1 MEIIIGFI
9 LLIVLLYFLKKYMSG
24 PNFLTQKYDL
34 TNKYAVI
41 TGGNS
46 GIGKETFL

>member
-1 MEIIIGFI
+1 MEIFIGLI
-9 LLIVLLYFLKKYMSG
+9 LMFFGLYFLKKYMSG
-24 PNFLTQKYDL
+24 PSFSTLGHDL

-46 GIGKETFL
+46 GIGKKTFL